1 MVKLTLNEPVLR
13 LGELASVKKINNKE
27 KILTYNFQL
36 TDTIDVNIWSL
47 VKTWF
52 FSYLIFAGICLSV
65 GFIIGLI
72 LSL

>member
-1 MVKLTLNEPVLR
+1 MVKLTLNEPVLK
-13 LGELASVKKINNKE
+13 LGDLMTTKKINKKE
-27 KILTYNFQL
+27 SILTYHFNL

-52 FSYLIFAGICLSV
+52 FSYLVFAGICLSI